1 MTIANQGESSRQLT
15 DFSGLLTGVS
25 VEGMIIC
32 GYSFKKW
39 ETSSVGNPYLFLRR
53 SELYLSKNHVQRID
67 QTLET
72 GPFGWIVLP
81 TLPHQEVPVS

>member
-1 MTIANQGESSRQLT
+1 MTIANQGEFSRQLT

-39 ETSSVGNPYLFLRR
+39 ETSSVGNPYLLFLEGRN
-53 SELYLSKNHVQRID
+53 YLSENHIQGID

>member
-1 MTIANQGESSRQLT
+1 MENLISRQ
-15 DFSGLLTGVS
+15 S
-25 VEGMIIC
+25 
-32 GYSFKKW
+32 
-39 ETSSVGNPYLFLRR
+39 LFIVLGR